1 MHFQWLQKIYYKD
14 AAQKIND
21 LYGANTTHRTMAYKW
36 YQRFEQEG
44 MQLKDEKRS
53 GRPRE
58 VDQGA
63 VIRAI
68 LNLHL
73 T

>member
-1 MHFQWLQKIYYKD
+1 M
-14 AAQKIND
+14 ND
-21 LYGANTTHRTMAYKW
+21 LYGANATHRTMAYKW